1 MDTVPKSG
9 YVLFVAI
16 ETTDTNPAVQKKN
29 KTNKKWE
36 INVREN

>member
-9 YVLFVAI
+9 YVLFVAM
-16 ETTDTNPAVQKKN
+16 EKTDTNPAVQKKN

-36 INVREN
+36 VNVREN